1 MTWTAFAILAMF
13 FMKDLK
19 YEDLRLHMKIWA
31 LGGVREHVDY
41 LLSVHA
47 LSMVSLSLNDSRID
61 LS

>member
-1 MTWTAFAILAMF
+1 
-13 FMKDLK
+13 MKDLK
-19 YEDLRLHMKIWA
+19 YEDLRLHVKIWA